1 MRRAT
6 VGPGAKDS
14 PLFPSTRAAAGSSRG
29 RNGGLFSSSS
39 SSSGDSD
46 ASDGENDGGQRV
58 GAVPPLLGAAS
69 RSRSSNAQS
78 GGNFRRRTM
87 FSASATSLS
96 SSVGSG
102 DNGGHSGERKG
113 LFEND
118 DDAGDSLETF
128 HERVKLRQSKKKS
141 EMKALAAQLEMA
153 QQRAEELEVKLTEA
167 NKEKEE
173 YAIRTKECQRIIEKR
188 NKQLM
193 KASEKMARHSEQYE
207 LQSAELQTRLAA
219 LTAQCEQLRAD
230 AATSE
235 ELTRRE
241 KELKEQELQ
250 REMEAQNERHEK
262 LLQAAEAQIREQQTE
277 NAALAMKLREVEQQL
292 TATAHQKPTAVQVV
306 ASDEYQ
312 SILKRYEDAEAISR
326 GLNFQLE
333 KEQQEKKYLRKQLA
347 ALQATVGATTAAA
360 TAASV
365 GFLPDASSSEV
376 GEDVANPRDSIATVA
391 ADAEL
396 ASFDF
401 TAGKGSSPSSPTS
414 SAPTALAPTV
424 AGETFPTSG
433 ASSPSRSRSRGFS
446 ASSFTDDNPKPS
458 LREGKRRAASAQT
471 IKTSLEPPEKSVD
484 DKAVAGNGK
493 STGTS
498 VTFFEKLSSRFKRGS
513 SPRNGLNIAKSEDDG
528 TDGAENTETGFA
540 SPLPPRQ
547 GFAHSKVL
555 KERPR
560 MYVAKSP
567 SHHEDESSDSIFGSE
582 SSSSDSS
589 DDDEMPPPPPP
600 PPVAVHETH
609 VPFTA
614 ARPVHVD
621 IPSQLIPSDAG
632 ADADSSSLSESD
644 DDDDDE
650 GHEWR
655 EASDKPTQLPTRFA
669 DPLKPRGQTS
679 DTGGGQNLSG
689 KSSSSCHRSESGS
702 LPSSS
707 DDDSDEPDV
716 EKSQPSNL
724 DVKQVGSLSES
735 SSSSSEA
742 ASSDED
748 DNEVVGK
755 IKTEVHQK
763 LRKASL
769 DNYVK
774 RSSRSPTSSKGREK
788 SRSMNGGD
796 NLHSTSK
803 SRMNEYMEARA
814 RKRNEKLKR
823 KQEKEHEETKK
834 KEEYEKEWE
843 KMAQEERERKRKQQ
857 QARRNGRR
865 RPASMKTVRV
875 SQMRQQMNSKQ
886 QQKEQKEPQVS
897 PQPHPNDPPRP
908 HGDDN
913 IGADVQPNRYPR
925 RKSESKTS
933 ESEAE
938 EEHSPVFRSPSTET
952 PPLPPEPT
960 VADAELYLRQ
970 QARLRERHELQMK
983 KKLEADEADAVR
995 GDIHRRVEMWAFGKE
1010 LLHMILTLDQI
1021 SSNDALKKCQL
1032 MVVQS
1037 PDDDTVRKAYRNII
1051 RVVHPDKL
1059 RGATIPEQL
1068 EAKELFTVLNQ
1079 AFEKFKN

>member
-1 MRRAT
+1 
-6 VGPGAKDS
+6 
-14 PLFPSTRAAAGSSRG
+14 
-29 RNGGLFSSSS
+29 
-39 SSSGDSD
+39 
-46 ASDGENDGGQRV
+46 
-58 GAVPPLLGAAS
+58 
-69 RSRSSNAQS
+69 
-78 GGNFRRRTM
+78 M
-87 FSASATSLS
+87 FSTSTTSLS
-96 SSVGSG
+96 SSVGAG
-102 DNGGHSGERKG
+102 DNGGYSAERKG

-128 HERVKLRQSKKKS
+128 HERVKLRQSKKQS
-141 EMKALAAQLEMA
+141 EMKALKAQLETA
-153 QQRAEELEVKLTEA
+153 QQRAEELETRLNEA

-173 YAIRTKECQRIIEKR
+173 LATRTKECQRIIEKR
-188 NKQLM
+188 NKQLS

-207 LQSAELQTRLAA
+207 LQTAEMQTRLAA
-219 LTAQCEQLRAD
+219 LTAQCDQLRAD
-230 AATSE
+230 AATTE
-235 ELTRRE
+235 ELGRRE
-241 KELKEQELQ
+241 RELKEQEM
-250 REMEAQNERHEK
+250 RRDMEAQNKKHEK
-262 LLQAAEAQIREQQTE
+262 ILQATEARIREQQNE
-277 NAALAMKLREVEQQL
+277 NASLAKKLRELEQQL
-292 TATAHQKPTAVQVV
+292 AATSHQKPTAVQVM

-312 SILKRYEDAEAISR
+312 TLVKRCEDAEAISR

-333 KEQQEKKYLRKQLA
+333 KEQQEKKYLRKQLT

-365 GFLPDASSSEV
+365 GFFPDALSSEARA
-376 GEDVANPRDSIATVA
+376 DNRDSVATISGD
-391 ADAEL
+391 ADL

-401 TAGKGSSPSSPTS
+401 TAGKGSSPSSPVAAIPPPVPAV
-414 SAPTALAPTV
+414 APP
-424 AGETFPTSG
+424 AGVGSPTSG
-433 ASSPSRSRSRGFS
+433 ASSPSRSRSRSRGFS
-446 ASSFTDDNPKPS
+446 ASNVTDEGLKPS
-458 LREGKRRAASAQT
+458 LRDGKRRAASAQT
-471 IKTSLEPPEKSVD
+471 IKTSLEPPEKPGD
-484 DKAVAGNGK
+484 DKTTPGNGK
-493 STGTS
+493 SIATS

-513 SPRNGLNIAKSEDDG
+513 SPRNGLNSSKTEENG
-528 TDGAENTETGFA
+528 TDGTTTGETSFA

-582 SSSSDSS
+582 SSSSESS

-600 PPVAVHETH
+600 PPIAVHEAPAPFNA
-609 VPFTA
+609 VP
-614 ARPVHVD
+614 PVPLD
-621 IPSQLIPSDAG
+621 IPSQLVPSDAS

-644 DDDDDE
+644 DDE
-650 GHEWR
+650 RHEWH
-655 EASDKPTQLPTRFA
+655 EASDKPTRLPTRFA
-669 DPLKPRGQTS
+669 DAPATRGETLYAS
-679 DTGGGQNLSG
+679 AAPNLSTI
-689 KSSSSCHRSESGS
+689 SSSSS
-702 LPSSS
+702 SSS
-707 DDDSDEPDV
+707 DDDSDDFDA
-716 EKSQPSNL
+716 EKGEQLHADTKKAS
-724 DVKQVGSLSES
+724 GS
-735 SSSSSEA
+735 SSSSSSD
-742 ASSDED
+742 SSSGED
-748 DNEVVGK
+748 NSEVVGK
-755 IKTEVHQK
+755 IKTEVH
-763 LRKASL
+763 RKVRKTSL
-769 DNYVK
+769 SGQDHHVK
-774 RSSRSPTSSKGREK
+774 RSSRSPSSSKSREK
-788 SRSMNGGD
+788 SRSSSGGD

-814 RKRNEKLKR
+814 RKRNENLKR

-897 PQPHPNDPPRP
+897 SPPHPADVPRP
-908 HGDDN
+908 QGDDN
-913 IGADVQPNRYPR
+913 VAVDGQPNRHPR

-938 EEHSPVFRSPSTET
+938 EDRPPVFRSPSTET

-960 VADAELYLRQ
+960 MADTELYIRQ

-1037 PDDDTVRKAYRNII
+1037 PDDDTVRKAYR
-1051 RVVHPDKL
+1051 
-1059 RGATIPEQL
+1059 
-1068 EAKELFTVLNQ
+1068 FVLV
-1079 AFEKFKN
+1079 

>member
-1 MRRAT
+1 M
-6 VGPGAKDS
+6 
-14 PLFPSTRAAAGSSRG
+14 
-29 RNGGLFSSSS
+29 
-39 SSSGDSD
+39 
-46 ASDGENDGGQRV
+46 
-58 GAVPPLLGAAS
+58 
-69 RSRSSNAQS
+69 
-78 GGNFRRRTM
+78 
-87 FSASATSLS
+87 
-96 SSVGSG
+96 
-102 DNGGHSGERKG
+102 
-113 LFEND
+113 
-118 DDAGDSLETF
+118 ET
-128 HERVKLRQSKKKS
+128 QNKK
-141 EMKALAAQLEMA
+141 
-153 QQRAEELEVKLTEA
+153 
-167 NKEKEE
+167 
-173 YAIRTKECQRIIEKR
+173 
-188 NKQLM
+188 
-193 KASEKMARHSEQYE
+193 H
-207 LQSAELQTRLAA
+207 
-219 LTAQCEQLRAD
+219 D
-230 AATSE
+230 
-235 ELTRRE
+235 
-241 KELKEQELQ
+241 
-250 REMEAQNERHEK
+250 K
-262 LLQAAEAQIREQQTE
+262 LLQVAEAQVREQQAEST
-277 NAALAMKLREVEQQL
+277 ALAKKLREVEQQL
-292 TATAHQKPTAVQVV
+292 AATVHQKPTAVQVV

-312 SILKRYEDAEAISR
+312 TLVKRCEDAEAISR

-333 KEQQEKKYLRKQLA
+333 KEQQEKKYLRKQLT

-365 GFLPDASSSEV
+365 GFFPDPLPSEARGDA
-376 GEDVANPRDSIATVA
+376 ANPRDSVATVIG
-391 ADAEL
+391 DAEL

-401 TAGKGSSPSSPTS
+401 AAANDSSSSSPTAAAVPATV
-414 SAPTALAPTV
+414 APTLTGVTSPA
-424 AGETFPTSG
+424 SG
-433 ASSPSRSRSRGFS
+433 ASSPSRSRTRSRGFS
-446 ASSFTDDNPKPS
+446 ASSFTDDNPKLS
-458 LREGKRRAASAQT
+458 LRDGKRRAASVQT

-484 DKAVAGNGK
+484 DKAAAGNGK
-493 STGTS
+493 SIGSS

-513 SPRNGLNIAKSEDDG
+513 SPRNGLNMSKSEDES
-528 TDGAENTETGFA
+528 TDGVATAETGFA

-600 PPVAVHETH
+600 PPVTVDEDTTP
-609 VPFTA
+609 VA
-614 ARPVHVD
+614 AALPVHVD
-621 IPSQLIPSDAG
+621 IPSQLIHSDAG
-632 ADADSSSLSESD
+632 ADGDSSSLSESD
-644 DDDDDE
+644 DDGDAE
-650 GHEWR
+650 RWH

-669 DPLKPRGQTS
+669 DPLKTRGQAPTT
-679 DTGGGQNLSG
+679 TGGQTLSG
-689 KSSSSCHRSESGS
+689 ISPSSSS
-702 LPSSS
+702 SSS
-707 DDDSDEPDV
+707 EDDSDEPDV
-716 EKSQPSNL
+716 EKIQPPNL
-724 DVKQVGSLSES
+724 DVKQVERLSELS
-735 SSSSSEA
+735 SSSSSDSV
-742 ASSDED
+742 SSDED

-769 DNYVK
+769 DSHVK
-774 RSSRSPTSSKGREK
+774 RSSRSPTSSKRREK
-788 SRSMNGGD
+788 SRSMSGGD

-814 RKRNEKLKR
+814 RKRNEKLKQ

-865 RPASMKTVRV
+865 RPASMKAVRV

-897 PQPHPNDPPRP
+897 PPAHPTDPPRP
-908 HGDDN
+908 HGDDS
-913 IGADVQPNRYPR
+913 IGADGQPNRNPR

-938 EEHSPVFRSPSTET
+938 EESSPPLSEM

-960 VADAELYLRQ
+960 MADTELYLRQ

-1037 PDDDTVRKAYRNII
+1037 PDDDTVRKAYRCDQTVCWNII

-1079 AFEKFKN
+1079 AFEKFKA

>member
-6 VGPGAKDS
+6 VSPRAKDG
-14 PLFPSTRAAAGSSRG
+14 PLFPSARAPSGNSSRG

-46 ASDGENDGGQRV
+46 ASDGENDGSQRV
-58 GAVPPLLGAAS
+58 GAVPPMFGAMA
-69 RSRSSNAQS
+69 RSRSANTQSNSMS
-78 GGNFRRRTM
+78 GGDFRRRTM
-87 FSASATSLS
+87 FSTSTTSLS
-96 SSVGSG
+96 SSANSG
-102 DNGGHSGERKG
+102 DNGGHSLERKG

-128 HERVKLRQSKKKS
+128 HERVKLRQSQKQS
-141 EMKALAAQLEMA
+141 EMKALIAQLETA
-153 QQRAEELEVKLTEA
+153 QQRAEELEARLNEA

-173 YAIRTKECQRIIEKR
+173 SAIRTKECQRIIEKR

-207 LQSAELQTRLAA
+207 LQMAELQTRLSAM
-219 LTAQCEQLRAD
+219 TAQCDELRAD
-230 AATSE
+230 AASTE
-235 ELTRRE
+235 ETTRRE
-241 KELKEQELQ
+241 RELKDKELHREL
-250 REMEAQNERHEK
+250 EAQNKKHDR
-262 LLQAAEAQIREQQTE
+262 LLQAAEARLREQQTE
-277 NAALAMKLREVEQQL
+277 NATLVEKLRQVEQQL
-292 TATAHQKPTAVQVV
+292 VSTTHQKPTAAQVM
-306 ASDEYQ
+306 ASDEFQ
-312 SILKRYEDAEAISR
+312 SLVKRCEDAEAIGR

-333 KEQQEKKYLRKQLA
+333 KEQQEKKYLRKQLT
-347 ALQATVGATTAAA
+347 ALQDTVGVKTAAA

-365 GFLPDASSSEV
+365 GFFPDAAPSEARNHA
-376 GEDVANPRDSIATVA
+376 ANARDSIATVVA
-391 ADAEL
+391 EAEL

-401 TAGKGSSPSSPTS
+401 TAGKGSAPSSPIAADAAPALS
-414 SAPTALAPTV
+414 SPASA
-424 AGETFPTSG
+424 
-433 ASSPSRSRSRGFS
+433 ASSPGHGQGRSRGFS
-446 ASSFTDDNPKPS
+446 ASSFGDDALKP
-458 LREGKRRAASAQT
+458 REGKRRAASAQT
-471 IKTSLEPPEKSVD
+471 IKVTLDPPEKPAE
-484 DKAVAGNGK
+484 DKTTTVNGK
-493 STGTS
+493 SANTS
-498 VTFFEKLSSRFKRGS
+498 VTFFEKLSSRFKRVS
-513 SPRNGLNIAKSEDDG
+513 SPRNGVNLAKAEDEAAE
-528 TDGAENTETGFA
+528 GATTGEAGFS

-589 DDDEMPPPPPP
+589 DEDMPPPPPP
-600 PPVAVHETH
+600 PPISVHEAPP
-609 VPFTA
+609 PFA
-614 ARPVHVD
+614 SPVHVD
-621 IPSQLIPSDAG
+621 IPSQLIQSDAG
-632 ADADSSSLSESD
+632 ADADSSSLSESED
-644 DDDDDE
+644 DGVE
-650 GHEWR
+650 SQQLR

-669 DPLKPRGQTS
+669 DPMETRGRVETPGES
-679 DTGGGQNLSG
+679 PSFSRV
-689 KSSSSCHRSESGS
+689 SSSSSSFS
-702 LPSSS
+702 SSS
-707 DDDSDEPDV
+707 DDDADEPDV
-716 EKSQPSNL
+716 EKSQPL
-724 DVKQVGSLSES
+724 HVDAKKVDSLSES
-735 SSSSSEA
+735 SSSDSS
-742 ASSDED
+742 SSDED
-748 DNEVVGK
+748 ASTVE
-755 IKTEVHQK
+755 IKTEVH
-763 LRKASL
+763 RKVRKSSL
-769 DNYVK
+769 PGQDRHDK
-774 RSSRSPTSSKGREK
+774 RSSRSPTSSKSREK
-788 SRSMNGGD
+788 KRSLSGGD
-796 NLHSTSK
+796 NSHSASK
-803 SRMNEYMEARA
+803 SRMNDYMEARA
-814 RKRNEKLKR
+814 KKRNEKLKR

-886 QQKEQKEPQVS
+886 HQKEPQVS
-897 PQPHPNDPPRP
+897 SPPQPNDPPRP
-908 HGDDN
+908 HGDDSV
-913 IGADVQPNRYPR
+913 DVDGQPRRNVR

-938 EEHSPVFRSPSTET
+938 EERTPSTEA

-960 VADAELYLRQ
+960 MADTELYLRQ

-1059 RGATIPEQL
+1059 RGATVPEQL

-1079 AFEKFKN
+1079 AFEKFKNQMSRVLPS